1 MTVLGGGFLSDRV
14 PGWIRKNGLEERV
27 DYRGQV
33 SWQEVKNQYLKSD
46 LFIFTSLRDSFGS
59 QLLEAMAYGLPIITL
74 NHQGARDFVPEGCSI
89 KVPVVDPKETIN
101 ALARAVEYLYGN
113 PEKRLEMGRIGYE
126 FALNQTWL
134 KKALKI
140 SEYYEEIV
148 SKKY

>member
-1 MTVLGGGFLSDRV
+1 
-14 PGWIRKNGLEERV
+14 
-27 DYRGQV
+27 
-33 SWQEVKNQYLKSD
+33 
-46 LFIFTSLRDSFGS
+46 
-59 QLLEAMAYGLPIITL
+59 
-74 NHQGARDFVPEGCSI
+74 
-89 KVPVVDPKETIN
+89 VPVVDPKETIN